1 MTKASAPPC
10 KRKSLLRALA
20 WLLPVSLLGACATE
34 QISQVSSRGLDS
46 HMAQH
51 LGLESCSVALA
62 GHQTRAR
69 SGLDPSNI
77 RLTSWNL
84 EKISHPLASSDLDRL
99 SLDTD
104 LLLLQEASLRED
116 TITDLDASRFWSFA
130 PGFRSSEQISGVMT
144 MSRVKPIASCSFVAT
159 EPFLRTPKA
168 TSITQYGL
176 IGSDRTLVV
185 VNMHAVNF
193 SLGLNSFR
201 RQFDAV
207 RTALATHDGP
217 VILSGDL
224 NTWRA
229 ARLDIVNELASDLG
243 LVAIQFDDDHRVSV
257 FGQKLDHMYVRGLKP
272 MGSSTYQVVT
282 SDHNP
287 MSATLSL

>member
-1 MTKASAPPC
+1 M
-10 KRKSLLRALA
+10 LIY
-20 WLLPVSLLGACATE
+20 LLPLSLAAACATE

-51 LGLESCSVALA
+51 LGVESCGLAL
-62 GHQTRAR
+62 GGLSHPEND
-69 SGLDPSNI
+69 GLDPGNI
-77 RLTSWNL
+77 RLANWNL
-84 EKISHPLASSDLDRL
+84 KKNAHPLAGSDLYRL
-99 SLDTD
+99 GSDAD
-104 LLLLQEASLRED
+104 LVLLQEASLREE

-130 PGFRSSEQISGVMT
+130 PGFRSAEQVSGVLT
-144 MSRVKPIASCSFVAT
+144 MSSVKPIASCSFVAT
-159 EPFLRTPKA
+159 EPLLRTPKA

-176 IGSDRTLVV
+176 NGSTDTLVV

-193 SLGLNSFR
+193 SLGLKSFR
-201 RQFDAV
+201 RQFNAV
-207 RTALATHDGP
+207 RMVLSTHDGP

-229 ARLDIVNELASDLG
+229 ARLAVVNELASDLD
-243 LVAIQFDDDHRVSV
+243 LVPIQFENDYRVSV
-257 FGQKLDHMYVRGLKP
+257 FGQKLDHIFVRGLKAL
-272 MGSSTYQVVT
+272 GASTYEVVT